1 MSTLRTVLAAVVIAA
16 AAVAAAPSPAAFAQN
31 QPVNGTFA
39 AKDLVTAGSQF
50 FGQVSQGL
58 ASVVER
64 AVSQYGLPNGY
75 ILGDQ
80 GSFALIAGAR
90 FGEGTLYTR
99 NAGQHH
105 LFWQGPSIGADF
117 GGNGD
122 RVMMLVYNL
131 PSVPAIYDRFVGVE
145 GTAHV
150 VAGFGMT
157 VVTRDNVT
165 IVPIISGV
173 GARLGVNIGYLKFT
187 DHQTF
192 NPL

>member
-1 MSTLRTVLAAVVIAA
+1 MLRAVAALT
-16 AAVAAAPSPAAFAQN
+16 AVAAALFLTPVSAGAPPTPPA
-31 QPVNGTFA
+31 PVSGSYS
-39 AKDLVTAGSQF
+39 AKDLVDAGSRF
-50 FGQVSQGL
+50 FGSVSQGL
-58 ASVVER
+58 AAVVER
-64 AVSQYGLPNGY
+64 AVSQFGLPNGY
-75 ILGDQ
+75 ILGDE

-105 LFWQGPSIGADF
+105 LYWQGPSIGADI
-117 GGNGD
+117 GGTGD

-131 PSVPAIYDRFVGVE
+131 PAVPAIYDRFPGVQ

-157 VVTRDNVT
+157 VVARDSVT

-173 GARLGVNIGYLKFT
+173 GARLGVNVGYLKFT

>member
-1 MSTLRTVLAAVVIAA
+1 MSMLRAIAA
-16 AAVAAAPSPAAFAQN
+16 STAVAAALFLAPASAAPTP
-31 QPVNGTFA
+31 PVNGTYA
-39 AKDLVTAGSQF
+39 AKDLVDAGGRF
-50 FGQVSQGL
+50 FGSVSQGL
-58 ASVVER
+58 AAVVER

-75 ILGDQ
+75 ILGEE

-90 FGEGTLYTR
+90 YGEGTLYTR

-105 LFWQGPSIGADF
+105 LYWQGPSIGADI
-117 GGNGD
+117 GGTGD
-122 RVMMLVYNL
+122 KVMMLIYNL
-131 PSVPAIYDRFVGVE
+131 PAVPAIYDRFPGVQ

-157 VVTRDNVT
+157 VLARDNVT
-165 IVPIISGV
+165 IVPIISGI
-173 GARLGVNIGYLKFT
+173 GARLGVNVGYLKFT

>member
-1 MSTLRTVLAAVVIAA
+1 MRTI
-16 AAVAAAPSPAAFAQN
+16 AAVAAFVVALVAAPALAQN
-31 QPVNGTFA
+31 QPVTGTFT
-39 AKDLVTAGSQF
+39 AKDLVAAGSQF

-58 ASVVER
+58 ASVVET

-75 ILGDQ
+75 ILGDE
-80 GSFALIAGAR
+80 GSFAIIAGAR
-90 FGEGTLYTR
+90 YGEGTLYTR

-105 LFWQGPSIGADF
+105 LYWQGPSIGADI
-117 GGNGD
+117 GGTGD

-131 PSVPAIYDRFVGVE
+131 PAVPAIYDRFVGVQ

-150 VAGFGMT
+150 IAGFGMT
-157 VVTRDNVT
+157 VVARDNVT
-165 IVPIISGV
+165 IVPIISGI

-187 DHQTF
+187 DRQTF